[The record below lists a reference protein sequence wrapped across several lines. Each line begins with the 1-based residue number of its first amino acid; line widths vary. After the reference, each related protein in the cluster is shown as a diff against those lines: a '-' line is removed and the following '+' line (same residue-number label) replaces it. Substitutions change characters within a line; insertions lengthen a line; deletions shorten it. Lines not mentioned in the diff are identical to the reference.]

1 MFALK
6 DLYQEVI
13 VDHNRAPRN
22 FGHLAAPTHRAE
34 GFNPLCGDRLT
45 IELAVDAD
53 GVIRELAFDGQG
65 CAISVAS
72 ASLMTEAIKGRT
84 LAEAEPLFE
93 RFHTMLTTA
102 VESDLLNGDDSLG
115 KLEALAGVRAFPSRV
130 KCATLC
136 WHALRSA
143 LHGETVATTE

>member
-13 VDHNRAPRN
+13 VDHNRTPRN

-45 IELAVDAD
+45 IELSVDDD
-53 GVIRELAFDGQG
+53 GVISDVAFDGQG

-72 ASLMTEAIKGRT
+72 ASLMTEALKGRP
-84 LAEAEPLFE
+84 LSEVEPLFE
-93 RFHTMLTTA
+93 RFHSLLTKPT
-102 VESDLLNGDDSLG
+102 ESDEFPQDEALG
-115 KLEALAGVRAFPSRV
+115 KLIALAGVRAYPSRV

-143 LHGETVATTE
+143 AHGEPVASTE

>member
-45 IELAVDAD
+45 IELAVDAG

-84 LAEAEPLFE
+84 LAEAEPIFE
-93 RFHTMLTTA
+93 RFHQLLTASSAT
-102 VESDLLNGDDSLG
+102 DDPSEDASLG
-115 KLEALAGVRAFPSRV
+115 KLVALAGVRAYPSRV

-136 WHALRSA
+136 WHAMRSA
-143 LHGETVATTE
+143 LHGEAVASTE

>member
-22 FGHLAAPTHRAE
+22 FGHLVGPTHRAE

-45 IELAVDAD
+45 IELAVDAE
-53 GVIRELAFDGQG
+53 GVIRDLAFDGQG

-72 ASLMTEAIKGRT
+72 ASLMTEALKGLT
-84 LAEAEPLFE
+84 LAEAGPLFE
-93 RFHTMLTTA
+93 RFHDLLTTPT
-102 VESDLLNGDDSLG
+102 ESDALPEDASLG
-115 KLEALAGVRAFPSRV
+115 KLVALAGVRAYPSRV

-136 WHALRSA
+136 WHAMRSA
-143 LHGETVATTE
+143 LGGQAAISTE

>member
-22 FGHLAAPTHRAE
+22 FGHLEAPTHRAD

-45 IELAVDAD
+45 IELAVDEA

-72 ASLMTEAIKGRT
+72 ASLMTEALKGRT
-84 LAEAEPLFE
+84 LAEAEPLFQS
-93 RFHTMLTTA
+93 FHSLLTRP
-102 VESDLLNGDDSLG
+102 SDTDAIPEEESLG
-115 KLEALAGVRAFPSRV
+115 KLVALAGVRAHPSRV

-143 LHGETVATTE
+143 AHGESIASTE